1 MSYRYLA
8 IDFGESY
15 VGFAVSNGILARPL
29 EVFKYPQ
36 ANYKILQKH
45 LFKIIEKNAPSVI
58 IVGIPLSS
66 PNSSLKI
73 KEIFNDFL
81 FDKSGWK
88 EKLIWFDE
96 DYSTKEAILLKKKKR
111 MREDSIAASI
121 VLEKYLE
128 SIRFN

>member
-1 MSYRYLA
+1 MNYRYLA

-36 ANYKILQKH
+36 GNYKILQKH
-45 LFKIIEKNAPSVI
+45 LFKIIEKNSPSLI

-66 PNSSLKI
+66 LNSSLKI
-73 KEIFNDFL
+73 KDIFNNFL
-81 FDKSGWK
+81 FDKNNWK

-96 DYSTKEAILLKKKKR
+96 DYSTKEAILLKKKRR

-121 VLEKYLE
+121 ILEKYFE